1 MSPFVRRGDI
11 INGTGKNYIPSRN
24 IKSSNKKKR
33 SDLPM
38 DKETMD
44 KIKQKNALKRK
55 YMTNRDLN
63 TPAEYY
69 RVKNQ
74 VKTLT
79 NILKKET

>member
-38 DKETMD
+38 DKKTMD
-44 KIKQKNALKRK
+44 KI
-55 YMTNRDLN
+55 
-63 TPAEYY
+63 
-69 RVKNQ
+69 
-74 VKTLT
+74 
-79 NILKKET
+79 ILKVK